1 MQKLQTAVNSFSVKS
16 FSVANVLAHVRTPL
30 YRNAYAWMFSTGL
43 SAALGI
49 VYWLAA
55 ARLYPVEVVGVNAAL
70 VNGMMFLASVSLLDL
85 MSAMVRFI
93 PNAGRNTRR
102 LVLVAY
108 GTSLGMAAL
117 VGALL
122 FVVVATLGAE
132 RWNALNLFPFDLRL
146 GLWFV
151 LSMGIWCVFTL
162 QDSVL
167 TGLRDAVWVPVE
179 NTIYAITKLI
189 LLVVLAKVTPQY
201 GIYLSWMLPV
211 AVLILPMN
219 WLIFRRVIPRHV
231 QEAAAHAKPFQL
243 REIVRYII
251 GNYVGWL
258 FSLSSSRLLPVVVAF
273 WAGASANA
281 YFNLAWQIANS
292 LKLIFTHMI
301 MSLTVEGARSEENF
315 GRRMVQFLRTLLL
328 LAVPAVLV
336 GMVAA
341 PLVLRLS
348 GSDYVE
354 SGSAVLR
361 LMLVAVLP
369 ATITL
374 VYIGVARVQRRVGG
388 IALVQGILSALVLT
402 LSYLLIPRVGI
413 TGVGLALLIG
423 EALVAVGIL
432 IAWAVS
438 RARLAPPQLGEES
451 AV

>member
-1 MQKLQTAVNSFSVKS
+1 MQKLQTVVGS
-16 FSVANVLAHVRTPL
+16 FSVASSVAKALEHVRTPL

-43 SAALGI
+43 SSGLGI
-49 VYWLAA
+49 VYWLVA
-55 ARLYPVEVVGVNAAL
+55 ARLYPDEVVGVNAAL
-70 VNGMMFLASVSLLDL
+70 VNSMMFLASVSLLDL

-93 PNAGRNTRR
+93 PNAGQNTRR
-102 LVLVAY
+102 LVLSAY
-108 GTSLGMAAL
+108 GASLGMATL

-122 FVVVATLGAE
+122 FIAVAAFGAE
-132 RWNALNLFPFDLRL
+132 RWNALNLFPFDVRL

-179 NTIYAITKLI
+179 NTIYAIAKLI
-189 LLVVLAKVTPQY
+189 LLVILAKVTPQY
-201 GIYLSWMLPV
+201 GIYISWMLPV

-231 QEAAAHAKPFQL
+231 QEAAAHEKPFQL

-258 FSLSSSRLLPVVVAF
+258 FSLSSTRLLPVLVAF

-301 MSLTVEGARSEENF
+301 MSLTVEGARSEEDF
-315 GRRMVQFLRTLLL
+315 GTRIVQFLRTLLL
-328 LAVPAVLV
+328 LAAPAVLV
-336 GMVAA
+336 GVVGS

-348 GSDYVE
+348 GSNYVE

-361 LMLVAVLP
+361 LMLIAVIP
-369 ATITL
+369 AMITL
-374 VYIGVARVQRRVGG
+374 VYIGVARVKRRVGG
-388 IALVQGILSALVLT
+388 IALVQGILSALVLV
-402 LSYLLIPRVGI
+402 LSYVLIPRAGI
-413 TGVGLALLIG
+413 AGVGLALLIS
-423 EALVAVGIL
+423 ETLVAAGIL
-432 IAWAVS
+432 ITWATA
-438 RARLAPPQLGEES
+438 RARLAPPQFGEET